1 MRSLIRLCFRRP
13 VAVGSVTA
21 LLVVLAGVAVLR
33 LPVSLLPDLGYPAL
47 TVWTAY
53 PDVPPERVERTV
65 TEPVEEAVA
74 GTEGLERVTARSQ
87 LGGSLVELRF
97 GWNTD
102 LDRALLRVREQ
113 INRLGD
119 QLPEAADKP
128 VVLRVDPSERPIMML
143 ALRGAAADT
152 TALRAARGGGRGPPS
167 AGRSNSPVCQH
178 GDGDGFGRR
187 IARRNR

>member
-1 MRSLIRLCFRRP
+1 MRALIRLCFRRP
-13 VAVGSVTA
+13 VAVGSVTV
-21 LLVVLAGVAVLR
+21 LLLAIAAVAYVR
-33 LPVSLLPDLGYPAL
+33 LPVALLPDLGYPAL
-47 TVWTAY
+47 TVWTSY
-53 PDVPPERVERTV
+53 SDVPPERVEKTV

-102 LDRALLRVREQ
+102 LDRALLNVREK

-119 QLPEAADKP
+119 RLPEAAEKP

-143 ALRGAAADT
+143 ALRGSQPDT
-152 TALRAARGGGRGPPS
+152 SAVQRTATVRDPPYDRPQDLVRLREVGRE
-167 AGRSNSPVCQH
+167 V
-178 GDGDGFGRR
+178 
-187 IARRNR
+187 IARRLE